1 MREFVVDL
9 TNVTTFKGFV
19 AAFNE
24 GFCRLCGGHWHGRS
38 WDAFHD
44 YLSWPEDKRY
54 RLVFKGWEGCRG
66 LEGEDRRLVRRIL
79 VNNAHVEVVLAEPSS
94 AADCGGM

>member
-9 TNVTTFKGFV
+9 TNASTYDDFV

-24 GFCRLCGGHWHGRS
+24 GFCRYCQGHWHGRS

-44 YLSWPEDKRY
+44 YLSWPEEGRF
-54 RLVFKGWEGCRG
+54 RLVFKGWERSSG
-66 LEGEDRRLVRRIL
+66 LGGEDRKMIREIL
-79 VNNAHVEVVLAEPSS
+79 ADNPHVEVVFA
-94 AADCGGM
+94 